1 MLKKII
7 FWDLIRNRDGK
18 LSGSG
23 TAGFFICAA
32 GILAFLGAIIG
43 WYFSLDGFDIILEKT
58 ILFTGIGA
66 ALLGVRKLKKEEP
79 EVGGKDEN

>member
-1 MLKKII
+1 MHKKIKI
-7 FWDLIRNRDGK
+7 WDLIRNRDGK

-23 TAGFFICAA
+23 TAGFFICTA
-32 GILAFLGAIIG
+32 GILAFLGAVVG

-66 ALLGVRKLKKEEP
+66 TLLGVRKLKKEDAE
-79 EVGGKDEN
+79 GGTENDK

>member
-1 MLKKII
+1 MHKKIKI
-7 FWDLIRNRDGK
+7 WDLIRNRDGK

-23 TAGFFICAA
+23 TAGFFICTA
-32 GILAFLGAIIG
+32 GILAFLGAVVG

-58 ILFTGIGA
+58 IVFTGIGA
-66 ALLGVRKLKKEEP
+66 ALLGVRKLKKEGP